1 MDLKHLA
8 IRGAEIAIVATPKA
22 SRNRIVETQT
32 VLRVYVTVVA
42 EGGKANA
49 AIVKLLS
56 KAMGVPKTRLV
67 LLRGETSRNK
77 VFRVME

>member
-32 VLRVYVTVVA
+32 GLRVYVTVVA